1 VQKID
6 YPPNAKA
13 AAGTA
18 GAAAGQWN
26 CRCSR
31 HRRCSSRA
39 TDAKVRCTIRCVSNE
54 SKNRKVHCQERRSPA
69 HPTQT
74 RIVALSSAIPV
85 QEWSHLQ
92 SQHQHKNR
100 RIVKCNTSSSIPQ
113 EIRAAHSADVTGTHW
128 TASPQRPGGTA
139 SERGNASWSRAA
151 SRRSARTGP
160 DRINS
165 GPTATRLSP

>member
-1 VQKID
+1 MQKID
-6 YPPNAKA
+6 YPPNAA
-13 AAGTA
+13 AASTA

-39 TDAKVRCTIRCVSNE
+39 TDAKVRCTSRCVSNE

-85 QEWSHLQ
+85 QEWSHRQ
-92 SQHQHKNR
+92 AQYQYKNC
-100 RIVKCNTSSSIPQ
+100 RIVKRNTST
-113 EIRAAHSADVTGTHW
+113 RTV
-128 TASPQRPGGTA
+128 ASPSAIPVRAFPKR
-139 SERGNASWSRAA
+139 SERHTLDGVTTTPRGK
-151 SRRSARTGP
+151 RQVQE
-160 DRINS
+160 
-165 GPTATRLSP
+165 ATQAGAVLQVGRVHMQ